1 MSINAPAGDDTTDLD
16 ALLKGLADDS
26 TSDLVSGDALLAEL
40 MNNTE
45 IDGADCDALL
55 KGLVDDGT
63 SGLVNGDALLAE
75 LMNSTDIDALLSGLP
90 GGDTGADEAQQ
101 A

>member
-16 ALLKGLADDS
+16 ALLKGLVDDS
-26 TSDLVSGDALLAEL
+26 TSGLVS
-40 MNNTE
+40 
-45 IDGADCDALL
+45 
-55 KGLVDDGT
+55 
-63 SGLVNGDALLAE
+63 GDALLAE